1 MLKHV
6 GFYLPNSRYKIG
18 HNPPHSSFYRFMTP
32 SHIDIKSAFYIE
44 KKRLAEKKLVDQQ
57 RIEGRPPHRCLH
69 IGVPRVFFTMEG
81 FHRGWIRN
89 FLKRGQGRDS
99 GDKSLQLDPGVKPWQ
114 RVWGLWTKPPI
125 NWSGFRGGKPAP
137 PPDWRRTDAVNKLI
151 TVLLIYIT
159 MTTSSPFLSLQH
171 VLQRRRLMI
180 AYITHALHGI
190 HANILKAVAH

>member
-137 PPDWRRTDAVNKLI
+137 PPDWPRTDAVNSGTPDIHNNDDIIAIFISSTRLAK
-151 TVLLIYIT
+151 
-159 MTTSSPFLSLQH
+159 TSTYDCIHHSCTSLT
-171 VLQRRRLMI
+171 
-180 AYITHALHGI
+180 AYR
-190 HANILKAVAH
+190 NILKAVAH